1 VRIVSQSGR
10 PYKAGAT
17 VCCLRGTFDQRPF
30 WRLVCTERPRRR
42 AGHDDGPRGTNA
54 GRLAWASVR
63 ECRPTCTDVALIGTL
78 EQDATTNEPGVTM
91 RLFAVALLMPV
102 AFLIGRATN
111 PTAERRR
118 AGARSGDSLHRQRRG
133 WRQESLLPPLARG
146 PIPGR
151 LLHRQHRRLEKRQPR
166 QARLLSP
173 LATLTTRVG
182 RRPPPRAGL
191 RTA

>member
-1 VRIVSQSGR
+1 MTSRRPSNGGHIACRDGR
-10 PYKAGAT
+10 SPPRRPERRSSSAT
-17 VCCLRGTFDQRPF
+17 LRGRSGPLAQLVEQGTLNPKVAGSIPARPIADSI
-30 WRLVCTERPRRR
+30 R
-42 AGHDDGPRGTNA
+42 AVAAPGGHDAPVRGCTAHASRVPDRTSDEPDGGFCVNREPR
-54 GRLAWASVR
+54 LHS
-63 ECRPTCTDVALIGTL
+63 P
-78 EQDATTNEPGVTM
+78 P
-91 RLFAVALLMPV
+91 
-102 AFLIGRATN
+102 
-111 PTAERRR
+111 ERRR